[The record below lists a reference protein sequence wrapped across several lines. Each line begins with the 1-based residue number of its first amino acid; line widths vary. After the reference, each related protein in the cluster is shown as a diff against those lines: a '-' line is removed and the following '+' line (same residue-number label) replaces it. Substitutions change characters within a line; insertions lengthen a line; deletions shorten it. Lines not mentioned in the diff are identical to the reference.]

1 MIIRQMSISNQ
12 TGDDRRSRNSQS
24 NGYSEIA
31 MYKLLSDSPAK
42 KTNILKINLS
52 GRFTLNIID
61 ELIIVHHRASLS
73 SLVFDIKMRGEFD
86 GYTISNYPIIK
97 RGSIQATRVPSL
109 AHKFAVDNTNDNPSS
124 SALSNNNLTEM
135 YSMNWIMFLPNVII
149 DAKLG
154 CFWIIELNLNNDG
167 DLRPFKEFENE
178 FLKLVEFLL
187 NRKNTKQHLLNVCH
201 EAIQTNSSISL
212 IGQIFCKINEF
223 YKYSLILFPNSS
235 SNNVDDIINIT
246 NIDSL
251 NSYITTTNNERIKQL
266 NNQDEIRQLPIIEQ
280 YDMHNNILYPMLED
294 ELWWN
299 SNSKYTISIIIEYF
313 NSLNQQFIQI
323 EHYLYK
329 LLVNAL
335 IKSNKLYQL
344 HQYLQYHVLSDSKPL
359 ACLLLS
365 IQSTYPAANQL
376 ALDMLKRLG
385 TANEEIVD
393 VLLLNGLVLSA
404 LRFSIQIGISDQ
416 LTASK
421 FLEQAK
427 SLSDPL
433 IFHEVFKFFEERNLR
448 LRGNPNF
455 TPEENCEIYVKHFMN
470 IFQIKQNFK

>member
-12 TGDDRRSRNSQS
+12 IADDRRSKNSLS

-31 MYKLLSDSPAK
+31 MYKLLTDSPAK

-61 ELIIVHHRASLS
+61 ELIIVHHRASYS

-97 RGSIQATRVPSL
+97 RGSIQASKVPSL
-109 AHKFAVDNTNDNPSS
+109 AHSVNNVPST
-124 SALSNNNLTEM
+124 SASANANLTEM

-154 CFWIIELNLNNDG
+154 CFWLIELNLNNEG
-167 DLRPFKEFENE
+167 DLRPLKEFEND
-178 FLKLVEFLL
+178 FLKLIEFLL

-201 EAIQTNSSISL
+201 EAIQTGTSISL
-212 IGQIFCKINEF
+212 IGQIFNKINEF
-223 YKYSLILFPNSS
+223 YKYSLLLFPNSS
-235 SNNVDDIINIT
+235 STNEDSNNDT

-251 NSYITTTNNERIKQL
+251 NSYIINTNIDKVKKS
-266 NNQDEIRQLPIIEQ
+266 NNQDEISQLPIIEQ
-280 YDMHNNILYPMLED
+280 YDMHNYILYPMLED
-294 ELWWN
+294 EIWWN

-329 LLVNAL
+329 LLVNAF
-335 IKSNKLYQL
+335 IKANKLYQL

-393 VLLLNGLVLSA
+393 VLLSNSLVLSA
-404 LRFSIQIGISDQ
+404 LRFSIQIGIVDQ
-416 LTASK
+416 LNPSK

-427 SLSDPL
+427 SLDDSL
-433 IFHEVFKFFEERNLR
+433 IYHEVFKFFEERNIR

-470 IFQIKQNFK
+470 LFQFKQNLK